1 MSNGVIEKVNRVYP
15 NKRITILPYEKTLG
29 PPDEFIPGNPNLIP
43 IITSM
48 GVDQISPKSE
58 NREFGPQVER
68 WMTMLPRAWSY
79 DYVCWTSG
87 PWPLFHG
94 LQKTR
99 DFYASVGYTGVM
111 DEYLGRNLGTDTY
124 LWLSLRMAW
133 DGDLRVEDLLKEF
146 YPTYYGAAG
155 QEMRSMF
162 EQIERYMLSLG
173 DLGTSMGM
181 ISRLYPLKLID
192 ECLDVVAR
200 ARQKV
205 SDDPTLVARIERD
218 ENCLK
223 ATQLWLRFFSALG
236 EANQSGG
243 RSGRRQATEACRMYI
258 DFVEGLNGS
267 VTLGGGGM
275 RELAERLMVGLAGTG
290 TSFAEGVR
298 EGPWPRRFSYLD
310 MLEQG
315 GKMTAA
321 KSWSGFQAGPEGLY
335 LEPYTTG
342 EIIYDIRTA
351 ADLRFKEVYFP
362 GEHLGYQSA
371 VNLALPKGGHNK
383 IQISLDQGQ
392 TWITAFEDL
401 NTIKF
406 FKHELTKYV
415 GGRNQFLLKLWVQNT
430 DKKILAV
437 DSWAITVGIEPA
449 PKP

>member
-1 MSNGVIEKVNRVYP
+1 
-15 NKRITILPYEKTLG
+15 
-29 PPDEFIPGNPNLIP
+29 
-43 IITSM
+43 
-48 GVDQISPKSE
+48 
-58 NREFGPQVER
+58 
-68 WMTMLPRAWSY
+68 MTMLPLAWSR
-79 DYVCWTSG
+79 DYACWTSG

-99 DFYASVGYTGVM
+99 DFYTRLGYTGVM
-111 DEYLGRNLGTDTY
+111 DEYLGRNLGTDIHM
-124 LWLSLRMAW
+124 WLSRRMAW
-133 DGDLRVEDLLKEF
+133 NGDLRVEDLLNEF

-155 QEMRSMF
+155 QEIRSVY
-162 EQIERYMLSLG
+162 EKIERHMLSLE
-173 DLGTSMGM
+173 DVGTSMAM
-181 ISRLYPLKLID
+181 ISRLYPPKLID
-192 ECLDVVAR
+192 ECLDIVAR
-200 ARQKV
+200 AKQKV

-218 ENCLK
+218 QNCLK
-223 ATQLWLRFFSALG
+223 ATQLWLRFFSTLG
-236 EANQSGG
+236 EANRSGG

-267 VTLGGGGM
+267 LTLGGGGM
-275 RELAERLMVGLAGTG
+275 RELAERLMVGLDGTG

-298 EGPWPRRFSYLD
+298 EGPWPRRFGYLD

-315 GKMTAA
+315 GKMTDA

-342 EIIYDIRTA
+342 EIIYDVRTT

-371 VNLALPKGGHNK
+371 VNLALPEGGHNK

-415 GGRNQFLLKLWVQNT
+415 AGRNQFLLKLWVQNT

-437 DSWAITVGIEPA
+437 DSWAITVGIEPVS
-449 PKP
+449 PPEEQRGVKTKSN